1 VLKKILL
8 VVAAV
13 VAIFLAVVATRPST
27 YQVERSATVGAPPAV
42 VYAQVADFG
51 RWERWSPWAKLDP
64 SMKTALTGAPS
75 SPGHGYA
82 WTGNDKVGE
91 GRMTLTEVKAA
102 ERLAIRLEF
111 LKPFASVNATTFTFA
126 PDGAGTRVAWKM
138 SGENGFVE
146 KAFSLFMDF
155 EKMIG
160 ADFEKG
166 LSQLR
171 AVAEAEVR
179 AAPAAAPPADAA
191 PAPAPAA
198 PSK

>member
-1 VLKKILL
+1 MLKKILL

-13 VAIFLAVVATRPST
+13 VAVLVAIIATRPAG
-27 YQVERSATVGAPPAV
+27 YQVERSATVAAPTAV

-51 RWERWSPWAKLDP
+51 RWAQWSPWAKLDP
-64 SMKTALTGAPS
+64 SMKTTLTGAPATV
-75 SPGHGYA
+75 GHGYA

-91 GRMTLTEVKAA
+91 GRMTITE
-102 ERLAIRLEF
+102 LAPAGRVEIKLEF

-138 SGENGFVE
+138 RGENGFVE

-171 AVAEAEVR
+171 AAAEAEAR
-179 AAPAAAPPADAA
+179 AVPAPAGAPAAAAPATAA
-191 PAPAPAA
+191 PAR
-198 PSK
+198 